1 MVGHVCDDG
10 EAEGKEKKCSWEKAV
25 VEKKSRKKRGS
36 LCGEGPSK
44 GMCREQGSRKRHTL
58 YLVRIDDGAEVLL

>member
-1 MVGHVCDDG
+1 MLVGKSSG
-10 EAEGKEKKCSWEKAV
+10 GKKFQEKK
-25 VEKKSRKKRGS
+25 GS

>member
-1 MVGHVCDDG
+1 MLVGKSSG
-10 EAEGKEKKCSWEKAV
+10 GKKFQEKK
-25 VEKKSRKKRGS
+25 GS

-58 YLVRIDDGAEVLL
+58 YLVRMDDGAEFLL